1 MTLTAALCAALA
13 TPADLEPFWSLL
25 ASDDSAEI
33 TRIGAC
39 LLLYGLCPAD
49 PAVRHLETDIP
60 MVAHAA
66 LDAGADR
73 DNLIAVMRATV
84 SDRATVAG
92 YMNFREP
99 ARRLAAWA
107 ALRRA
112 DDPNADRPAEWTA
125 AAERLAA
132 WADGVAP

>member
-1 MTLTAALCAALA
+1 MTLTDTLRAALA
-13 TPADLEPFWSLL
+13 EPADPKPFWRLL
-25 ASDDSAEI
+25 AADDSAEI

-49 PAVRHLETDIP
+49 PTVRHLETDIP

-73 DNLIAVMRATV
+73 DDVITVLRANV
-84 SDRATVAG
+84 SDRETVNG
-92 YMNFREP
+92 YANWREP

-107 ALRRA
+107 ALRRI
-112 DDPNADRPAEWTA
+112 DDPNAERPAEWTA
-125 AAERLAA
+125 AAERLAI
-132 WADGVAP
+132 WADGVAS